1 VNTQAFACRR
11 EFDVKQEHPSGAN
24 EQEMRERLDKLSQ
37 ALDKKRSEAETG
49 RRGDEAEAG
58 SMGQTSKAMALGF
71 RIISELA
78 AGVIVGAL
86 LGWQLDEWT
95 GMQPLFLI
103 VFLMLGTA
111 AGFWNM
117 VKLGMGT
124 KKPPVI

>member
-1 VNTQAFACRR
+1 VT
-11 EFDVKQEHPSGAN
+11 KEHPAGAD
-24 EQEMRERLDKLSQ
+24 ERELRERLNKVSA
-37 ALDKKRSEAETG
+37 ALDKKRA
-49 RRGDEAEAG
+49 DAEAG
-58 SMGQTSKAMALGF
+58 RLGHEAEDGSLGQTSKAIALGF

-95 GMQPLFLI
+95 GLKPLFLI
-103 VFLMLGTA
+103 LFLMLGTA

>member
-1 VNTQAFACRR
+1 MT
-11 EFDVKQEHPSGAN
+11 KEHPAGAD
-24 EQEMRERLDKLSQ
+24 ERELRERLDKVSA
-37 ALDKKRSEAETG
+37 ALDKKRADVEAGRLGHEAE
-49 RRGDEAEAG
+49 DG
-58 SMGQTSKAMALGF
+58 SLGQTSKAIALGF

-95 GMQPLFLI
+95 GLKPLFLI
-103 VFLMLGTA
+103 LFLMLGTA
-111 AGFWNM
+111 ARFWNM

>member
-1 VNTQAFACRR
+1 
-11 EFDVKQEHPSGAN
+11 
-24 EQEMRERLDKLSQ
+24 
-37 ALDKKRSEAETG
+37 
-49 RRGDEAEAG
+49 
-58 SMGQTSKAMALGF
+58 MGQTSKALALGF

-78 AGVIVGAL
+78 AGVIVGVL

-95 GMQPLFLI
+95 GLAPLFLI
-103 VFLMLGTA
+103 IFLMLGTA

>member
-1 VNTQAFACRR
+1 MTQ
-11 EFDVKQEHPSGAN
+11 EPPSGAN
-24 EQEMRERLDKLSQ
+24 ERELRARLDKVSA
-37 ALDKKRSEAETG
+37 ALDKKRTDAEME
-49 RRGDEAEAG
+49 RRGDEAETG

-103 VFLMLGTA
+103 IFLMLGTA

>member
-1 VNTQAFACRR
+1 MT
-11 EFDVKQEHPSGAN
+11 KEHPAGAD
-24 EQEMRERLDKLSQ
+24 ERELRERLDKVSA
-37 ALDKKRSEAETG
+37 ALDRKRA
-49 RRGDEAEAG
+49 DAEAG
-58 SMGQTSKAMALGF
+58 RLGHEAEDGSLGQTSKAIALGF

>member
-1 VNTQAFACRR
+1 MT
-11 EFDVKQEHPSGAN
+11 QEHPGGAY
-24 EQEMRERLDKLSQ
+24 ERDLRDRLDKVSA
-37 ALDKKRSEAETG
+37 ALDKKRADAQSGRRESEAEI
-49 RRGDEAEAG
+49 G
-58 SMGQTSKAMALGF
+58 SMSQTGKAMALGF

-95 GMQPLFLI
+95 GLQPLFLI
-103 VFLMLGTA
+103 IFLMLGTA

-124 KKPPVI
+124 KKPPIA

>member
-1 VNTQAFACRR
+1 MT
-11 EFDVKQEHPSGAN
+11 KEHPAGAD
-24 EQEMRERLDKLSQ
+24 ERELRERLDKVSA
-37 ALDKKRSEAETG
+37 ALDKKRA
-49 RRGDEAEAG
+49 DAEAG
-58 SMGQTSKAMALGF
+58 RLGHEAEDGSLGQTSKAIALGF

-95 GMQPLFLI
+95 GLKPLFLI
-103 VFLMLGTA
+103 LFLMLGTA

>member
-1 VNTQAFACRR
+1 
-11 EFDVKQEHPSGAN
+11 
-24 EQEMRERLDKLSQ
+24 MRERLDKLSQ
-37 ALDKKRSEAETG
+37 ALDKKRSEAETV

>member
-1 VNTQAFACRR
+1 MT
-11 EFDVKQEHPSGAN
+11 KEHPAGAD
-24 EQEMRERLDKLSQ
+24 ERELRERLDKVSA
-37 ALDKKRSEAETG
+37 ALDKKRA
-49 RRGDEAEAG
+49 DAEAGRLGHEADDG
-58 SMGQTSKAMALGF
+58 SMGQTSKALALGF

-86 LGWQLDEWT
+86 LGWQLDAWT
-95 GMQPLFLI
+95 GLEPLFLI
-103 VFLMLGTA
+103 IFLMLGTA